1 MHQSNPL
8 DSASTAAGGVVIPAN
23 TANFTVLVHTVTVP
37 NGPTSFNDVATGAL
51 VDTDT
56 NAPIPGTI
64 TAAASSAVQQGGVEY
79 DNTATVSSTESISG
93 DNLTFSVDSFG
104 LISGTFADGYVA
116 GTSTVGPV
124 KWDSDSQGSNGS
136 VTFNKTISVGA
147 PTQGNGSLIESATLT
162 GSDFAVTGFT
172 VNALGG
178 AGVSTDARVTLTINK
193 TVDRP
198 LVSGTQTFTFHVKNA
213 GDTEVAV
220 ASVTLGVGDTAKSVD
235 VPDLAPGSYTIS
247 EDTAVGWTTD
257 SNQQAS
263 IALPSC
269 SGGVTFNN
277 KRHALPLVVTKTA
290 NATFDRAYTW
300 KVTKSVDHET
310 VNTASGSEVV
320 LNYGVHADQTGFS
333 DSNWKVA
340 GSITVSNP
348 NDWEDFTG
356 VAVAD
361 SNPACTV
368 TGGDNVTIPASGS
381 VTLDY
386 TCSFDAAPGDGSNTA
401 TATWDA
407 TLLYSDDS
415 TSQGS
420 ADYTFG
426 APSNL
431 TDQTVTVTDSFN
443 GGAATTLGALT
454 ATDAVPFASATYDY
468 EHKVLAPVA
477 TCGTI
482 HNRVSL
488 GSDPL
493 PSAERDVKVCG
504 ASNLTVSKTA
514 GTAFARTFNW
524 NIQKSADKTHVDQ
537 VGGSTTVHYTIVAT
551 ETGLIHRLRVAQ
563 PEREFIAANEAAICR
578 YMKMITP
585 DKLLDSLRLNI
596 HEVTVEPEVAD
607 RARLAIERMI
617 AIG

>member
-1 MHQSNPL
+1 M
-8 DSASTAAGGVVIPAN
+8 ARY
-23 TANFTVLVHTVTVP
+23 
-37 NGPTSFNDVATGAL
+37 
-51 VDTDT
+51 
-56 NAPIPGTI
+56 AP
-64 TAAASSAVQQGGVEY
+64 SR
-79 DNTATVSSTESISG
+79 
-93 DNLTFSVDSFG
+93 SVFRR
-104 LISGTFADGYVA
+104 L
-116 GTSTVGPV
+116 
-124 KWDSDSQGSNGS
+124 
-136 VTFNKTISVGA
+136 
-147 PTQGNGSLIESATLT
+147 
-162 GSDFAVTGFT
+162 
-172 VNALGG
+172 
-178 AGVSTDARVTLTINK
+178 
-193 TVDRP
+193 
-198 LVSGTQTFTFHVKNA
+198 
-213 GDTEVAV
+213 

-269 SGGVTFNN
+269 SGDVTFNN

-361 SNPACTV
+361 TNPACTV

-415 TSQGS
+415 TSLGS

-493 PSAERDVKVCG
+493 PSA
-504 ASNLTVSKTA
+504 
-514 GTAFARTFNW
+514 
-524 NIQKSADKTHVDQ
+524 
-537 VGGSTTVHYTIVAT
+537 
-551 ETGLIHRLRVAQ
+551 
-563 PEREFIAANEAAICR
+563 
-578 YMKMITP
+578 
-585 DKLLDSLRLNI
+585 
-596 HEVTVEPEVAD
+596 
-607 RARLAIERMI
+607 
-617 AIG
+617 